1 MSTKGHNIGSH
12 TFTHPD
18 TKYKKI
24 SEEKLEVECL
34 ESLKFIKQINQEHYS
49 LAFPYNTGKITPS
62 IKANYDSVRLGWGE
76 PLYNSTKNLNL
87 YQIKSWS
94 PEDMNKN
101 GANNVKKTIRNLPE
115 NSWLVFN
122 LHGLD
127 GEGWQPWSSKSLKDL
142 LNFIEE
148 QSINIGNISEIINLI

>member
-1 MSTKGHNIGSH
+1 MGQRTRN
-12 TFTHPD
+12 
-18 TKYKKI
+18 
-24 SEEKLEVECL
+24 
-34 ESLKFIKQINQEHYS
+34 
-49 LAFPYNTGKITPS
+49 
-62 IKANYDSVRLGWGE
+62 R
-76 PLYNSTKNLNL
+76 
-87 YQIKSWS
+87 
-94 PEDMNKN
+94 
-101 GANNVKKTIRNLPE
+101 ANNVKKTIRNLPE